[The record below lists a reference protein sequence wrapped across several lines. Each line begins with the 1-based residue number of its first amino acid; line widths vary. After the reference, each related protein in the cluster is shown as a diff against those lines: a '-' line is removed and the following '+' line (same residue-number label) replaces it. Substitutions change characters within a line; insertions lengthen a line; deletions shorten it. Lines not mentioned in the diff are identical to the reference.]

1 MAKAPLHIKEHDSGF
16 LSCGLPKNNHK
27 KTYVRSD
34 CLTLMMLLVPYN
46 LTIAVKD
53 SPRGYPRMA
62 AFLDSDDCF
71 SVYRRFGFLH
81 ARLLLHKQDELR
93 VLEEDLRDMDD
104 RDAGKK
110 ATKDFLMSRAKDD
123 LRRDLPENLKRKTL
137 LAEIEKKTLEY
148 GMTICQRVLTVTNL
162 VIKGAI
168 LLQAQQ
174 LVAVNKPAARD
185 FVSVVNYIDA
195 EQPLCPPDREFIFE
209 KEDLITLRPGR
220 EHAWLDALIEQALK
234 ISPTF
239 LQASQLYSRSKLP
252 ELTARCIL

>member
-1 MAKAPLHIKEHDSGF
+1 MAKALLHIKDLDSR
-16 LSCGLPKNNHK
+16 LLYCGLPESDYK

-34 CLTLMMLLVPYN
+34 CLTLIMPLLQYS
-46 LTIAVKD
+46 LTIAVED
-53 SPRGYPRMA
+53 SPQGYPRMA

-110 ATKDFLMSRAKDD
+110 ATKAFLMSRAKDD

-148 GMTICQRVLTVTNL
+148 GMTIC
-162 VIKGAI
+162 
-168 LLQAQQ
+168 
-174 LVAVNKPAARD
+174 
-185 FVSVVNYIDA
+185 
-195 EQPLCPPDREFIFE
+195 
-209 KEDLITLRPGR
+209 
-220 EHAWLDALIEQALK
+220 
-234 ISPTF
+234 
-239 LQASQLYSRSKLP
+239 
-252 ELTARCIL
+252 